1 MARLISYNASI
12 ALNIVH
18 SSLGEHMPRLG
29 VVRLVVAIVALG
41 AGWNAMFVAP
51 SLAAEKIFLHKDWQL
66 QSSCEAKATGEQV
79 STVGFDAAKWHRTD
93 LPNTVVGALVD
104 DKTYPDPTYGTNL
117 KSLPGMNYSSKTFFA
132 LQDMPKDSPFRCS
145 WWFRTEFNA
154 PAEYQGKTQ
163 WLDFLGINYRANVW
177 INGKKVAD
185 EKEVAGT
192 FATFEFNVSKFL
204 VAGQSNALAVE
215 IFAPQKNDLGITWV
229 DWNPTPADKDMG
241 IWKEVFLTASDSVSL
256 RNPFVAS
263 KLDSEYKTA
272 ALTLSADLRNDSE
285 REVSGVLRAD
295 VNGLQVRQTVKLGAG
310 EKKTVTFSPEQY
322 SELRLMH
329 PRLWWPYQMGEPNLY
344 TAKLEYEVEG
354 HASDTAEVTFGIREA
369 TSELTDKGYRLF
381 KINGRKVLIR
391 GAAWAPDMFLR
402 WSPERV
408 NADLAYVRDMGLN
421 TVRLEGR
428 IDHEEFFAKAD
439 KLGILLMP
447 GWTCC
452 DAWEGW
458 KNWKPEQRKIAGE
471 SLRSQIRI
479 LRNHPSVFVWLYG
492 SDNPPPAD
500 VEKMYLGILKEL
512 DWPNPSVSSAAATS
526 TTVTGKSGVKMT
538 GPYEYVPPVY
548 WLADTQA
555 GGAYGYNT
563 ETSPGPA
570 IPPKE
575 SLERFIPK
583 EHLWPIDEV
592 WNYHAGGERFTT
604 VNVFTDALN
613 RRYGTATSLDDYERK
628 AQAMTYDGQRAM
640 FEAYAR
646 NKYTAT
652 GVIQWM
658 LNNAWPSMIWHL
670 YDYYMVPA
678 GGYFGTKK
686 ATEPVHVQYSYDD
699 NSVAVINGTYEMV
712 KGAKVSAK
720 LYNID
725 AKEKGSRDATLDLPA
740 DSSTKAFDLPKVSD
754 LTKTYFLRLQLHNA
768 SGKLVSDNFY
778 WLSTKP
784 DTLDWKHKKDTVYTP
799 QAEFGDLTGL
809 NSLPPARIIVSN
821 QALGKNGKNNWMTLT
836 MENKGEGI
844 AFMVH
849 PRVTRGKDG
858 EDVSPIIWSDN
869 YFSLLPG
876 EKCSLRAHYDDVS
889 LAGKEPVLEIEG
901 YNIAPGSVPV
911 GAFSVAPGEN

>member
-1 MARLISYNASI
+1 
-12 ALNIVH
+12 
-18 SSLGEHMPRLG
+18 MPRL
-29 VVRLVVAIVALG
+29 RLVGFAVVGLG
-41 AGWNAMFVAP
+41 ILLGLAGV
-51 SLAAEKIFLHKDWQL
+51 LAAPALADAGEKVYLHKDWQL
-66 QSSCEAKATGEQV
+66 QSSCEVKAGGEQV
-79 STVGFDAAKWHRTD
+79 SVVGFDARKWHRTE

-117 KSLPGMNYSSKTFFA
+117 KSLPGMDYSSKTFFA

-145 WWFRTEFNA
+145 WWFRTEFTV
-154 PAEYQGKTQ
+154 PAEFAGKAQ

-185 EKEVAGT
+185 EKDVAGT
-192 FATFEFNVSKFL
+192 FVTFEFNVNKFL
-204 VAGQSNALAVE
+204 VAGKPNALAVE

-241 IWKEVFLTASDSVSL
+241 IWKEVFLTATGSVSV
-256 RNPFVAS
+256 RNPFVNS

-272 ALTLSADLRNDSE
+272 ALTVSADLRNSSE
-285 REVSGVLRAD
+285 HEVSGTLRAD
-295 VNGLQVRQTVKLGAG
+295 IDGVEVRQAVKLGA
-310 EKKTVTFSPEQY
+310 EETKTVTFSPETY
-322 SELRLMH
+322 SELKLMH
-329 PRLWWPYQMGEPNLY
+329 PRLWWPYPMGKPNLY
-344 TAKLEYEVEG
+344 TAKVDFEVEE
-354 HASDTAEVTFGIREA
+354 HASDAAEVTFGIREA

-408 NADLAYVRDMGLN
+408 DADLAYVRDMGLN

-439 KLGILLMP
+439 RLGILVMP

-452 DAWEGW
+452 DAWERW
-458 KNWKPEQRKIAGE
+458 KNWKEEQHKIAGD

-492 SDNPPPAD
+492 SDGPPPAD
-500 VEKMYLGILKEL
+500 VEKMYLGILQEL
-512 DWPNPSVSSAAATS
+512 QWPNPSVSSAAEVP

-548 WLADTQA
+548 WLADTKA

-592 WNYHAGGERFTT
+592 WNYHSGGERFTT
-604 VNVFTDALN
+604 VNVFTDGLN
-613 RRYGTATSLDDYERK
+613 RRYGIATSLDDYERK

-646 NKYTAT
+646 NKYTST

-658 LNNAWPSMIWHL
+658 LNNAWPSLIWHL

-686 ATEPVHVQYSYDD
+686 ATEVLHVQYSYDD
-699 NSVAVINGTYEMV
+699 NSVAVINGTYEAV
-712 KGAKVSAK
+712 KGVKVTAK

-725 AKEKGSRDATLDLPA
+725 AKEKGSHEATMDLAP
-740 DSSTKAFDLPKVSD
+740 DSATKAFDVPKVDD
-754 LTKTYFLRLQLHNA
+754 LTKTYFLRLELHDVA
-768 SGKLVSDNFY
+768 GKRLSDNLY

-784 DTLDWKHKKDTVYTP
+784 DTMDWKHRKDTVYTP

-809 NSLPPARIIVSN
+809 NSLPPAKLVVSE
-821 QALGKNGKNNWMTLT
+821 QVLGKRGRYNWMTLT
-836 MENKGEGI
+836 VENKGEGV
-844 AFMVH
+844 AFMIH
-849 PRVTRGKDG
+849 PRVTRGKRG
-858 EDVSPIIWSDN
+858 EDVTPIFWTDN

-876 EKCSLRAHYDDVS
+876 EKLSVGARYDDAAV
-889 LAGKEPVLEIEG
+889 AGKEPVLEMEG
-901 YNIAPGSVPV
+901 YNVVPGSVPV
-911 GAFSVAPGEN
+911 GAFTAVGGRDQ